1 MEFPSTWGKIAS
13 SEIIINKVEFK
24 LNQSLS
30 IMTSL
35 FLFQKHGIILNS
47 ETATNGETSDTL
59 NSVGYPGPTKMTKEE
74 LNALKATGDGTL
86 GKSVF
91 SCGSCHLQAALA
103 HPHCIVRVQAV
114 ITAH

>member
-1 MEFPSTWGKIAS
+1 
-13 SEIIINKVEFK
+13 
-24 LNQSLS
+24 
-30 IMTSL
+30 MTSL

>member
-1 MEFPSTWGKIAS
+1 M
-13 SEIIINKVEFK
+13 
-24 LNQSLS
+24 SL
-30 IMTSL
+30 L
-35 FLFQKHGIILNS
+35 FFQKHGIILNS

-86 GKSVF
+86 GKSLF
-91 SCGSCHLQAALA
+91 SWLLSPSGSIGS
-103 HPHCIVRVQAV
+103 PHCLVRVEAV

>member
-1 MEFPSTWGKIAS
+1 M
-13 SEIIINKVEFK
+13 
-24 LNQSLS
+24 S
-30 IMTSL
+30 ITTSL

-86 GKSVF
+86 GKSLF
-91 SCGSCHLQAALA
+91 SWLLSLQAASA
-103 HPHCIVRVQAV
+103 HPHRIVRVEAV